1 MANHSDPE
9 SCVAHREVWGEALT
23 GETSR
28 PAIELRNH
36 SIGNAHGVAMP
47 EGHAE
52 HDVNRKTCFDP
63 AQSETLSMLGSDLH
77 GSWEI
82 SSVPEPQGTGGTG
95 KAQSH
100 NPVAYAGEK
109 SDTSVV
115 LKKPPNNG
123 GSHSG
128 DPAEVVEGRDVA
140 KGNVSENPTPRT
152 PSRDKRVSM
161 GLGGVRIAARQDKT
175 VRFTALLHHIT
186 PQLLAESFYA
196 LRHDAAAGVD
206 GVTWED
212 YEEGLTQRLP
222 ALHREI
228 HTGAYRAQPSR
239 RVLIPKADGKQRA
252 LGIASLEDKVV
263 QQAVSTVLNTI
274 YEEDFLGFSYGFRQG
289 RSQHDALDALSVA
302 IKSRRV
308 NWILDA
314 DIAAFFDEI
323 DHDWMLKFLEH
334 RIADQRML
342 RLIRNWLKAGVIED
356 DGQGKRRI
364 AATKGTPQGAVI
376 SPLLANIYLHYV
388 LDQWTQQW
396 RGRHARGAVSVVRY
410 ADDSVFGFQK
420 ELDANSFLAAMQERL
435 GKFGLTLNAKKT
447 RLIEFGRFAVRHR
460 KRRGQSKPETFD
472 FLGFTHCCSTTRQ
485 GQFTVRRL
493 TVKKRMRAK
502 IAEIRAELMR
512 RRHHPVALVGK
523 WLNSV
528 VRGYLNYHAVPGN
541 LYRLGSMCK
550 DIGRA
555 WRHSLMRRSQR
566 PKMPWSRFSRIAKR
580 FMPPLRNLHPY
591 PEERFYASYT

>member
-9 SCVAHREVWGEALT
+9 SCVAHREVWIEALT

-28 PAIELRNH
+28 PAIELRNQT
-36 SIGNAHGVAMP
+36 IGTAHGVAMP

-95 KAQSH
+95 KAQSR
-100 NPVAYAGEK
+100 NPVAYADEK

-115 LKKPPNNG
+115 PKKPSNK
-123 GSHSG
+123 GSGPAS
-128 DPAEVVEGRDVA
+128 DPAEMVEGRSVA
-140 KGNVSENPTPRT
+140 KGNVTENPTPRT

-161 GLGGVRIAARQDKT
+161 GLEGVRIAARQDKT
-175 VRFTALLHHIT
+175 LRFTALLHHIT
-186 PQLLAESFYA
+186 PQLLVESFYA

-228 HTGAYRAQPSR
+228 HTGAYRAQASR

-263 QQAVSTVLNTI
+263 QQAVVTVLNTI
-274 YEEDFLGFSYGFRQG
+274 YEEDFLGFSYGFRQR
-289 RSQHDALDALSVA
+289 RSQHQALDALSVA
-302 IKSRRV
+302 IKSKRV

-323 DHDWMLKFLEH
+323 DHDWMLKFLAH
-334 RIADQRML
+334 RIADQRIL
-342 RLIRNWLKAGVIED
+342 RLIRNWLKAGVIEV
-356 DGQGKRRI
+356 DGQGQRRI

-388 LDQWTQQW
+388 LDLWTHQW

-410 ADDSVFGFQK
+410 ADDSVFGFQN
-420 ELDANSFLAAMQERL
+420 ELDANGFLAAMQERL
-435 GKFGLTLNAKKT
+435 EKFGLTLNAKKT
-447 RLIEFGRFAVRHR
+447 RLIEFGRFAARSR
-460 KRRGQSKPETFD
+460 KRRGQAKPETFD

-502 IAEIRAELMR
+502 TAEIRAELML
-512 RRHHPVALVGK
+512 RRHQPVAVVGK
-523 WLNSV
+523 WLNRV
-528 VRGYLNYHAVPGN
+528 VQGHLNYHAVPGN

-580 FMPPLRNLHPY
+580 FMPPIRTIHPY
-591 PEERFYASYT
+591 PEQRFYASHT